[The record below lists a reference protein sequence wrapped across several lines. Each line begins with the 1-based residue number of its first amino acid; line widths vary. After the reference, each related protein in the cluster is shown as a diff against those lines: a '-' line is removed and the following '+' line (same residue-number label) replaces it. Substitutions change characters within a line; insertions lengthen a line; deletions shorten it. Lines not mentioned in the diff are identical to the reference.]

1 MSRRTGSA
9 RIAALA
15 LLAAAA
21 AALPARAL
29 AALAVEAHVDRT
41 ELAQDEVLTLEVR
54 VEADEAPSVSLP
66 TRDFEFEVVSRA
78 QSRQASFDLGGGG
91 MKVRQVFVYQLV
103 LAPRRAGELTIPPIE
118 VKAGQASAA
127 TTPIAV
133 KVLPPGSGG
142 RGGGGGGGGGG
153 GAPPGGMGGL
163 GGMPGGRS
171 SWHGWERDLQLSV
184 ELDRKEAFLGE
195 QVTVSVWL
203 LSPVGVVSYEGYKPP
218 LYDGF
223 WSEEVETPQSLAFQV
238 RQLNGAP
245 VRAYLLQRL
254 ALFPTRSGPIELGAF
269 QADVV
274 VRVGS
279 DSPFDPFPDV
289 RRVTRRSAPVTVQ
302 VKPLPPG
309 APQAFDSVNVG
320 TVSLAASLSEKTVA
334 AGQPVTLKL
343 VAQGEGNVKAWSLP
357 SLPKLPGLRAFA
369 PTSSDKV
376 APKGTR
382 IAGLRAVETVL
393 VPEAEGTLVV
403 PPLAWPVFDPKTGAY
418 QVLRTA
424 ELKLEVAAP
433 PPTAAATSVAAAPG
447 QNALAAGLRPIRAAG
462 ELSRRADPP
471 WRGPPFWL
479 LLGGPVALF
488 AGLVGWDRVREHRAA
503 GGGARRLK
511 DAGKVARRRL
521 ASATRLSRGAEAAP
535 FFAEV
540 ERALTGYCADKLG
553 RPAAGLTRDELCR
566 ALTDAGAHAPAV
578 RALAAALDATDAGR
592 YGGAADRGEVLAL
605 AGRAMELL
613 EEAHWRGLGGVA

>member
-1 MSRRTGSA
+1 MSRRTGRPA
-9 RIAALA
+9 AALA
-15 LLAAAA
+15 ALLLVAA
-21 AALPARAL
+21 AALPARAA

-41 ELAQDEVLTLEVR
+41 ELAQDEVLTLELR
-54 VEADEAPSVSLP
+54 VEADEAPAVTLP

-91 MKVRQVFVYQLV
+91 MKVRQVFVYQLG
-103 LAPRRAGELTIPPIE
+103 LAPRRAGDLTIPPID
-118 VKAGQASAA
+118 VAAGPARAS
-127 TTPIAV
+127 TTPIPV

-142 RGGGGGGGGGG
+142 SGGGA
-153 GAPPGGMGGL
+153 APPGGPGAA
-163 GGMPGGRS
+163 PGGRS
-171 SWHGWERDLQLSV
+171 SWHGWERELQLSV

-203 LSPVGVVSYEGYKPP
+203 LSPVGVVAYEGYKPP

-238 RQLNGAP
+238 RQLDGAP

-289 RRVTRRSAPVTVQ
+289 RRVTRRSAPLTVQ

-309 APQAFDSVNVG
+309 APPGFDSVDVG
-320 TVSLAASLSEKTVA
+320 TMTLAASLSERAAA
-334 AGQPVTLKL
+334 AGQPVTLRL
-343 VAQGEGNVKAWSLP
+343 VAQGEGNVKAWALP
-357 SLPKLPGLRAFA
+357 ALPKVAGLRAFA
-369 PTSSDKV
+369 PTSTDKV

-393 VPEAEGTLVV
+393 VPEAEGTLVI
-403 PPLAWPVFDPKTGAY
+403 PPLAWPVFDPRTGAY

-424 ELKLEVAAP
+424 ELRLEVAAP
-433 PPTAAATSVAAAPG
+433 APAATASATPASAAPG
-447 QNALAAGLRPIRAAG
+447 ANALAAGLRPIRTAG
-462 ELSRRADPP
+462 ELSRRGEPP
-471 WRGPPFWL
+471 WRGPPFWI
-479 LLGGPVALF
+479 LLGGPVLLY
-488 AGLVGWDRVREHRAA
+488 AGLATFDRVRERRAA
-503 GGGARRLK
+503 GGGARRLRE
-511 DAGKVARRRL
+511 AGRVARRRL
-521 ASATRLSRGAEAAP
+521 ASATRLVAGAEAAP

-540 ERALTGYCADKLG
+540 ERALTGYCGDKLG
-553 RPAAGLTRDELCR
+553 RPAAGLTRDELWR
-566 ALTDAGAHAPAV
+566 ALAGAGAHAPAV

-613 EEAHWRGLGGVA
+613 EEAHWHAPGGAA